1 MPIFQT
7 PHPLYRPS
15 NDLVPC
21 RHPLCASVHQT
32 DNYDCEVEH
41 QCDYEVEYADHYS
54 SLGVL
59 VNDVYVLNFTNGVQL
74 KVRMALGL
82 VTLSHPLLALNML
95 YKLIPLSLP

>member
-1 MPIFQT
+1 M
-7 PHPLYRPS
+7 
-15 NDLVPC
+15 
-21 RHPLCASVHQT
+21 CASVHQT
-32 DNYDCEVEH
+32 DNYDCEAEH

-82 VTLSHPLLALNML
+82 VTRWHPFLALMLYNLELKPLL
-95 YKLIPLSLP
+95 LP